1 MSYTIENIL
10 SGLPDSSR
18 EEIFTSLLQTS
29 DFCLER
35 IVSAG
40 QATPPGEWLVQER
53 HEWVL
58 VLKGRAQL
66 RFKEGDVVHHLGPGD
81 AVLIPAG
88 CFHRVE
94 WTDPDQKTVWLAL
107 HYA

>member
-1 MSYTIENIL
+1 MKYTIENIL
-10 SGLPDSSR
+10 SGFPDSSR
-18 EEIFTSLLQTS
+18 EEKFTSLLKTRE
-29 DFCLER
+29 FLLER
-35 IVSAG
+35 IVSSG
-40 QATPPGEWLVQER
+40 QITPPGEWLSQEK

-58 VLKGRAQL
+58 LLKGRARL
-66 RFKEGDVVHHLGPGD
+66 RFREADGLCQMEPGD

-94 WTDPDQKTVWLAL
+94 WTDPGQKTVWLAL